1 MNRVTPLLLLLSRQT
16 VYQTSRAAIRHAA
29 AISVAARHQAYHG
42 GCVNPPVYGS
52 VNRQHSLV
60 KSVRWLSS
68 APVEDDMNV
77 FYPGLVNRIESGD
90 IQLIDVREPEELQ
103 QWGQIT
109 NSFNVPLG
117 QVEEAFGLSD
127 DKFEARFGRPKPS
140 TSDSNIVF
148 HCRSGKRSLTA
159 LEAARAQGYSLARHF
174 PGGWLEWAKENNLAA
189 E

>member
-117 QVEEAFGLSD
+117 QVRDALTMEETAFTA
-127 DKFEARFGRPKPS
+127 KYGRPKPS
-140 TSDSNIVF
+140 KGDNNIVF
-148 HCRSGKRSLTA
+148 HCRGGVRSLEA
-159 LEAARAQGYSLARHF
+159 LQMARSEGYPMARHF